1 LSIADC
7 RFHDLRL
14 RKKLAIADW
23 QLEITIMENLF
34 KDIRFGVRMLA
45 KRPAVTL
52 VAVLTLALGIGAN
65 TAIFS
70 GVSAFLM
77 RPLPVPEPDRLV
89 RPLEMTEDRGTTDE
103 MSYPDFLDYRNQ
115 ATSIVDLAAE
125 DMIQVAID
133 AENQNDVIWGQVVS
147 ANYFDV
153 VQVKPTMG
161 RSFLPDEDKAVGA
174 SPVVVLGH
182 GFWQR
187 RMGSDPNVVGKTVQL
202 NNRAYQ
208 VIGVA
213 PQSFSGTKFA
223 LAMDFW
229 VPISMAEELRRNE
242 NILADRGSHWMNVI
256 GRLKPGVSLAQASAE
271 MSAIGARLNQAYP
284 DDRASNTFVK
294 VLGEVDGRWEEM
306 GNAFK
311 SGGAIAMAIVGLIL
325 LIACANVANL
335 MLARAAAR
343 RKEIGIRLA
352 LGASRGRLVRQ
363 LLTES
368 MILSLVGGGLGLL
381 LAFWVTDLMEG
392 FIPVLEYNVI
402 NDFFAIDSRAL
413 IFTLIISL
421 GTGIVF
427 GLAPAWH
434 SSNPDVVPVLKGDP
448 EAAQRGKRRA
458 FGLRN
463 MLVVAQVAL
472 SLVVLVC
479 GGLFIKS
486 FRKAQTMDP
495 GFDNANGLIVSLSPT
510 LVGYDEEQARN
521 FYRQIIERVTHVPG
535 VEAAALTRTMPL
547 GDSSNSTG
555 PILKEGETLQR
566 GSAGRVI
573 MTNIVGSGYFK
584 TMQIPILDGRDFDDR
599 DTQKSQTVV
608 IVNQKMAQTLWPG
621 ESAVGKRIFI
631 GADSRDALE
640 VVGVVKT
647 GKYRNLAEDPK
658 PFFYYAMG
666 QLRPRTMAMVMRA
679 SVDPRSLVGAIRAE
693 VQALDRRVPVYAV
706 KTMDE
711 HKTYALWAPNMAA
724 SFSLAF
730 GVVAILLSAV
740 GLYSVMAYVVSQ
752 RTREVGIRMALGA
765 NRADVLKMITRQ
777 GMKLAV
783 VGVGIGLVMA
793 LALAQVLSSLLIGVS
808 GYDVTTF
815 IVVPTLLVAVALLAC
830 YLPARRATKVDP
842 LVALRYE

>member
-1 LSIADC
+1 
-7 RFHDLRL
+7 
-14 RKKLAIADW
+14 
-23 QLEITIMENLF
+23 MENLI
-34 KDIRFGVRMLA
+34 KDIRYGVRTFM
-45 KRPAVTL
+45 KNPGVTL
-52 VAVLTLALGIGAN
+52 VAVVTLALGIGAN

-70 GVSAFLM
+70 AVNAFLM
-77 RPLPVPEPDRLV
+77 RPLPVPNAHELI
-89 RPLEMTEDRGTTDE
+89 RPMEMAEDRGLTDE

-115 ATSIVDLAAE
+115 STSFAGLSAE
-125 DMIQVAID
+125 DMVQVAINS
-133 AENQNDVIWGQVVS
+133 ENQNDVIWGQVVS

-153 VQVKPTMG
+153 MQVKPILG
-161 RSFLPDEDKAVGA
+161 RAFLPEEDKTINE
-174 SPVVVLGH
+174 SPVVVLSH
-182 GFWQR
+182 SFWQR
-187 RMGSDPNVVGKTVQL
+187 RMASDSNIVGKTVQL

-213 PQSFSGTKFA
+213 PDYFHGSKFA

-229 VPISMAEELRRNE
+229 VPVTMADELRRSPGL
-242 NILADRGSHWMNVI
+242 LADRGSHWMGVV
-256 GRLKPGVSLAQASAE
+256 GRLKPGVSMDQASAE
-271 MSAIGARLNQAYP
+271 MSAIATRLNEAYP
-284 DDRASNTFVK
+284 DNRASSTQAK
-294 VLGEVDGRWEEM
+294 VMGEVEGRFEDQ
-306 GNAFK
+306 GSIFK
-311 SGGAIAMAIVGLIL
+311 SAGAIAMAIVGLIL

-352 LGASRGRLVRQ
+352 LGASRVRLIRQ

-368 MILSLVGGGLGLL
+368 LLLSLLGGALGLL
-381 LAFWVTDLMEG
+381 LAFWVSYLMEG
-392 FIPVLEYNVI
+392 FIPILEYNI
-402 NDFFAIDSRAL
+402 ISDFFALDSRAL
-413 IFTLIISL
+413 VFTLVISL
-421 GTGIVF
+421 VTGLVF
-427 GLAPAWH
+427 GLAPALQ

-448 EAAQRGKRRA
+448 DAALRGKRRA

-463 MLVVAQVAL
+463 VLVVAQVSL

-495 GFDNANGLIVSLSPT
+495 GFDNPSGLILSLSPQ
-510 LVGYDEEQARN
+510 LIGYDEEQSRN
-521 FYRQIIERVTHVPG
+521 FYKQLGERVLHVPG
-535 VEAAALTRTMPL
+535 VEAAAYARTLPL
-547 GDSSNSTG
+547 GDSSNSNG
-555 PILKEGETLQR
+555 PILKEGETLAR
-566 GSAGRVI
+566 GSSGRNI
-573 MTNIVGSGYFK
+573 MTNIISPGFFK
-584 TMQIPILDGRDFDDR
+584 TMQIPMLEGRDFDDR
-599 DTQKSQTVV
+599 DQPKTQRVI
-608 IVNQKMAQTLWPG
+608 IVNQRMAQMLWPG

-631 GADSRDALE
+631 GADSRDPLE

-647 GKYRNLAEDPK
+647 GKYRTLAEDPK

-666 QLRPRTMAMVMRA
+666 QLRPRTMALVMR
-679 SVDPRSLVGAIRAE
+679 SNVDPRGLVSAIRGE
-693 VQALDRRVPVYAV
+693 VRALDPRVPVSAV

-724 SFSLAF
+724 TFSLAF

-765 NRADVLKMITRQ
+765 NRNDVLRMITRQ
-777 GMKLAV
+777 GMRLAA
-783 VGVGIGLVMA
+783 VGVGIGLVLS

-815 IVVPTLLVAVALLAC
+815 IVVPALLATVALVAC